1 MAMQDRMRKV
11 NEGVREVVSTA
22 LTSGDMD
29 PRIGFVTI
37 TDVRTSPDLRH
48 AVVYVSLF
56 GEESAREES
65 LAALDEARIEL
76 QREIALHLRMKNT
89 PKLKFEY
96 DDTVDRSMRVNELIN
111 RESRAFNEHD
121 ALDTEAIT
129 DGEVDE

>member
-1 MAMQDRMRKV
+1 MRKV

-48 AVVYVSLF
+48 AVIYVSMF
-56 GEESAREES
+56 GDESKREES
-65 LAALDEARIEL
+65 LEALDEARIEL

-111 RESRAFNEHD
+111 KEQQLFD
-121 ALDTEAIT
+121 AVDHHTEAT
-129 DGEVDE
+129 DE

>member
-1 MAMQDRMRKV
+1 MRKV

-48 AVVYVSLF
+48 ATIYVSLF

-65 LAALDEARIEL
+65 LAALDESRIEL

-89 PKLKFEY
+89 PKLKFAY
-96 DDTVDRSMRVNELIN
+96 DDTVDRSMRVSELIN
-111 RESRAFNEHD
+111 KESLVFEEH
-121 ALDTEAIT
+121 AAEDTEA
-129 DGEVDE
+129 VDE

>member
-1 MAMQDRMRKV
+1 MQDRMRKV

-48 AVVYVSLF
+48 AVVYVSMF
-56 GEESAREES
+56 GDESKREES
-65 LAALDEARIEL
+65 LEALDESRIEL

-89 PKLKFEY
+89 PKLRFEY
-96 DDTVDRSMRVNELIN
+96 DDTVDRSMRVTELIN
-111 RESRAFNEHD
+111 KESLLFEGTPSNEHGAAD
-121 ALDTEAIT
+121 K
-129 DGEVDE
+129 DGDGNE

>member
-1 MAMQDRMRKV
+1 MQDRMRKV

-48 AVVYVSLF
+48 AIVYVSLF

-65 LAALDEARIEL
+65 LEALDEARIEL

-89 PKLKFEY
+89 PKLKFAY
-96 DDTVDRSMRVNELIN
+96 DDTVDRSMRVTELIN
-111 RESRAFNEHD
+111 KESLVFDEH
-121 ALDTEAIT
+121 AKHTE
-129 DGEVDE
+129 GHGDE

>member
-1 MAMQDRMRKV
+1 MRKV

-29 PRIGFVTI
+29 SRIGFVTI

-48 AVVYVSLF
+48 ATVYVSLF

-96 DDTVDRSMRVNELIN
+96 DDTVDRSMRVTELIN
-111 RESRAFNEHD
+111 KESLVFDEH
-121 ALDTEAIT
+121 AKHTE
-129 DGEVDE
+129 GHGDE